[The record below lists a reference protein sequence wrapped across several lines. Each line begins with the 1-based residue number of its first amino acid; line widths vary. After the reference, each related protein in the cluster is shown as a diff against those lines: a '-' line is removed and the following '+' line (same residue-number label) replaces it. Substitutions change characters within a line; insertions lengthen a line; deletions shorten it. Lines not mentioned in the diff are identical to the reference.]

1 MKNLLNTTALQ
12 VGLPFRL
19 NMGRLRFQFRLQ
31 KNRHT
36 CHTKSMC
43 LRCLSEHFWL
53 IHFRKMSNPPPRLLS
68 LIEVFERRTVPPAM
82 EQPTK
87 RKAITL
93 SKIRFILPLFTISL
107 LSFFKTYIF
116 IISKTLQFTKRFRKI
131 FKKFNGRDWSLR
143 AGACNR
149 AVGASTH
156 KLFKFACADI
166 SHRKHTFN
174 GCFHIF
180 IC

>member
-1 MKNLLNTTALQ
+1 MQARQAVQRCGFRKPFLRLCRLCPPHPRCRRRSRNVRWSKGRSLL
-12 VGLPFRL
+12 G
-19 NMGRLRFQFRLQ
+19 
-31 KNRHT
+31 
-36 CHTKSMC
+36 
-43 LRCLSEHFWL
+43 HFWL